1 MIHDDHSILTSVEKE
16 RHASWLELFYDLV
29 FATAVSQIGLTLHD
43 NTTSVTAFLGNVALF
58 VPVMWA
64 WVGLTFY
71 SARFETDDLFHRLL
85 VFLQMMGAAALTIN
99 IHGALAET
107 SDKFAI
113 SYAVIRILLV
123 VEYIRAGR
131 KIPAAS
137 KFARGYAQ
145 GFLISA
151 MLWLISAAIPI
162 PFRFIIWLLAIA
174 IDIAT
179 TFIVGR
185 KHVQLAPN
193 FFHLPERMGLF
204 TLIVIGETI
213 FGLVSI
219 LSSHEW
225 DLESTISMGA
235 GLSIAF
241 GLWWLY
247 FDNTDGAPI
256 RAFRQKGRIR
266 IYITWL
272 YVHFPLVIGLVCTA
286 TGIRYIVSATQNIV
300 LSYAGEWL
308 ICGSVSLCLV
318 SIGVIQFTIASAS
331 RDDEDSGDSSISHS
345 NRHSIRSRKILIQ
358 GSVYRFLAGFVI
370 LLIPILAIPILPLP
384 LILIISVIC
393 AIEIVIDI
401 RHHPHHRIF

>member
-1 MIHDDHSILTSVEKE
+1 MTNVEKE

-29 FATAVSQIGLTLHD
+29 FAAAVSQIGLTLHD
-43 NTTSVTAFLGNVALF
+43 NTNSITAFLGHIALF

-113 SYAVIRILLV
+113 SYAAIRILLV
-123 VEYIRAGR
+123 IEYIRAGR

-137 KFARGYAQ
+137 KFARGYTQ

-162 PFRFIIWLLAIA
+162 PFRFIIWSLAIA

-219 LSSHEW
+219 LSYHEW
-225 DLESTISMGA
+225 DLESTISIGA

-286 TGIRYIVSATQNIV
+286 TGIRYIVSASQNIA
-300 LSYAGEWL
+300 LPYAGEWL
-308 ICGSVSLCLV
+308 ICGSVSLCLF
-318 SIGVIQFTIASAS
+318 SIGVIQFTITSAS
-331 RDDEDSGDSSISHS
+331 HNYDEDREGSSSHI
-345 NRHSIRSRKILIQ
+345 NRHSNTRRRLIVQ
-358 GSVYRFLAGFVI
+358 GSVYRFIAGFVI
-370 LLIPILAIPILPLP
+370 LLVPILAIPILPLA

-393 AIEIVIDI
+393 AIQIIIDL
-401 RHHPHHRIF
+401 RYHPHHRIF

>member
-1 MIHDDHSILTSVEKE
+1 
-16 RHASWLELFYDLV
+16 
-29 FATAVSQIGLTLHD
+29 
-43 NTTSVTAFLGNVALF
+43 
-58 VPVMWA
+58 
-64 WVGLTFY
+64 
-71 SARFETDDLFHRLL
+71 
-85 VFLQMMGAAALTIN
+85 
-99 IHGALAET
+99 
-107 SDKFAI
+107 
-113 SYAVIRILLV
+113 
-123 VEYIRAGR
+123 
-131 KIPAAS
+131 
-137 KFARGYAQ
+137 
-145 GFLISA
+145 
-151 MLWLISAAIPI
+151 
-162 PFRFIIWLLAIA
+162 
-174 IDIAT
+174 
-179 TFIVGR
+179 
-185 KHVQLAPN
+185 
-193 FFHLPERMGLF
+193 MGLF

-225 DLESTISMGA
+225 DLESTISIGA

-256 RAFRQKGRIR
+256 RAFRQKGRLR
-266 IYITWL
+266 IYIAWL

-300 LSYAGEWL
+300 LSYSGEWL

-331 RDDEDSGDSSISHS
+331 RDDEDDEDSSNSSS
-345 NRHSIRSRKILIQ
+345 NRHSIRSRKILVQ

-370 LLIPILAIPILPLP
+370 LLIPILAIPVLPLP

-393 AIEIVIDI
+393 AIEIVIDL